1 MNQRNMFGKAQPLRS
16 PRQLS
21 CYGIATAVL
30 LLCGMVWSGRAAPAQ
45 QMGRTVSGRVTDR
58 HHEPLAGAVVQVHSE
73 TTLSVVSYITN
84 RNGDYIFKHLSPD
97 DDYNVFAVY
106 RGYRSKARRLSKFD
120 SKTDRVFRL
129 VIKMP

>member
-1 MNQRNMFGKAQPLRS
+1 MLGKEQPLRS
-16 PRQLS
+16 SGKQS
-21 CYGIATAVL
+21 CHGVAAAVV
-30 LLCGMVWSGRAAPAQ
+30 LLCGMVWSGRAASAQ

-73 TTLSVVSYITN
+73 TTLSVVSYITGRDGN
-84 RNGDYIFKHLSPD
+84 YIFKHLSPD

-120 SKTDRVFRL
+120 SKTDRVYRL
-129 VIKMP
+129 VIKLP